1 MHAEPVE
8 LLVQLNQILYN
19 DLPKNSFFTLSYLL
33 LNLKKKSELI
43 RTGHTTTLLFK
54 ANNGGM
60 KILEPSGIGLG
71 LEKGEVFRKKL
82 KKIKDTFQPG
92 DIFLLYTDG
101 VTETFN

>member
-1 MHAEPVE
+1 
-8 LLVQLNQILYN
+8 
-19 DLPKNSFFTLSYLL
+19 
-33 LNLKKKSELI
+33 
-43 RTGHTTTLLFK
+43 LFK
-54 ANNGGM
+54 ANNGGV

>member
-1 MHAEPVE
+1 V
-8 LLVQLNQILYN
+8 
-19 DLPKNSFFTLSYLL
+19 
-33 LNLKKKSELI
+33 
-43 RTGHTTTLLFK
+43 
-54 ANNGGM
+54 

-101 VTETFN
+101 VTETFNEDGKAFGNERLVKILKNSSETSAKVLINRIEKDLENHRRKTKRIDDFTLIAVRTH